1 LYDPRTNAPYV
12 EPVAHDPLL
21 NGLPTRNDKAANVA
35 IMLGVAGL
43 LLLVAALLVTLIVTL
58 STHDVDAPHRL
69 HLVQAEQSNMAAQD
83 DATYGLD
90 QDKRTIEQ
98 AANIGRQHP

>member
-1 LYDPRTNAPYV
+1 MRYPID
-12 EPVAHDPLL
+12 PVAHDPLL
-21 NGLPTRNDKAANVA
+21 KGLPTTNDNAANVA
-35 IMLGVAGL
+35 IAIGVAGL

-69 HLVQAEQSNMAAQD
+69 HLVQPEQSTVAAQD

-90 QDKRTIEQ
+90 QDKRTIALGVAKSGVGQ
-98 AANIGRQHP
+98 R